1 MKIDVLLA
9 EDEPLLGKIIKET
22 LESRDFLV
30 EWTIDGVKAFS
41 KFKTQKF
48 DICVLDVMMP
58 LKDGFSLAKEIRAVN
73 KDIPILFLTAKS
85 TTEDVIEGFNA
96 GANDYLKK
104 PFSMEELI
112 IRMRH
117 LTKNLSYQEIPET
130 ETVVLGEYSFN
141 FKKQTLL
148 IKGETIELSYKEA
161 MLLKMLYENK
171 NDVLDRTIALELIWG
186 TASMFNARS
195 MDVYITKLRK
205 YLNED
210 PQIKIINIRGIGYKL
225 LIES

>member
-1 MKIDVLLA
+1 MKIYVLLA

-41 KFKTQKF
+41 KFKNQKF

>member
-73 KDIPILFLTAKS
+73 KEIPILFLTAKS

-130 ETVVLGEYSFN
+130 ETVTLGDYSFN
-141 FKKQTLL
+141 FKKQILL
-148 IKGETIELSYKEA
+148 IKGSTIELSYKEA

-186 TASMFNARS
+186 AASMFNARS

-205 YLNED
+205 YLSDDER
-210 PQIKIINIRGIGYKL
+210 IKIINIRGIGYKL